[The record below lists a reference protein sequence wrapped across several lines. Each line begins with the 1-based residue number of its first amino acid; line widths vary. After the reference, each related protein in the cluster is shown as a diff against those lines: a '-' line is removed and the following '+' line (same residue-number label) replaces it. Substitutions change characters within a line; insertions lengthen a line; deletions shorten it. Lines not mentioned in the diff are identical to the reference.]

1 LRKVATMSDSAE
13 SVVRKFL
20 AANLQSDVDELI
32 AFFSDD
38 AVYTDGPRGV
48 HRGIDAIRA
57 EFREIVKIVP
67 STAIE
72 IKTLVSNGGTV
83 IVERV
88 DRFEVGGTPFG
99 LEVVGVF
106 EVDDHGRINR
116 WRDYY
121 DLQSIAEQ
129 TGLTASGQPL
139 G

>member
-1 LRKVATMSDSAE
+1 MSASAE

-32 AFFSDD
+32 GFFSDD
-38 AVYTDGPRGV
+38 AVYTDGPRGA

-57 EFREIVKIVP
+57 EFREIVEIVP
-67 STAIE
+67 STAID
-72 IKTLVSNGGTV
+72 IKTLVADSDTV

-88 DRFEVGGTPFG
+88 DNFEIGGKPFR

-106 EVDDHGRINR
+106 EIDNNGRIKR

-129 TGLTASGQPL
+129 TGLTESGQPP

>member
-1 LRKVATMSDSAE
+1 
-13 SVVRKFL
+13 
-20 AANLQSDVDELI
+20 
-32 AFFSDD
+32 
-38 AVYTDGPRGV
+38 
-48 HRGIDAIRA
+48 
-57 EFREIVKIVP
+57 VKIVP
-67 STAIE
+67 STAID
-72 IKTLVSNGGTV
+72 IKTLVANSGTV

-129 TGLTASGQPL
+129 TGLTASGQL
-139 G
+139 RG

>member
-1 LRKVATMSDSAE
+1 MSDSAE

-20 AANLQSDVDELI
+20 AANLQSDVAGLI

-38 AVYTDGPRGV
+38 
-48 HRGIDAIRA
+48 
-57 EFREIVKIVP
+57 FREIVKIVP
-67 STAIE
+67 STAID
-72 IKTLVSNGGTV
+72 IKTLVANGGTV

-99 LEVVGVF
+99 LEVVGGF

>member
-1 LRKVATMSDSAE
+1 MSDSAE

-20 AANLQSDVDELI
+20 AANLRSDLDELV

-48 HRGIDAIRA
+48 HRGIDAITA
-57 EFREIVKIVP
+57 EFQEILKIVP
-67 STAIE
+67 STAID
-72 IKTLVSNGGTV
+72 IKALVANGGTV

-88 DRFEVGGTPFG
+88 DNFEIGGTPFG

-106 EVDDHGRINR
+106 EVDNNSKINR

-121 DLQSIAEQ
+121 DLQSIAQQ
-129 TGLTASGQPL
+129 TGLTASGQPAD
-139 G
+139 